1 MAGAKAGLQ
10 WRVPPVRVSVAII
23 TKNEAARLPAA
34 LASAA
39 WADEIVV
46 VDAGSTD
53 TTAELARAAGARV
66 FVEGWPGFPQ
76 QKNRAADLASHDW
89 ILSLDADEQVSPA
102 LAQEIRALLAGPEPP
117 VRGYRIPRVT
127 RAFGRELRATDW
139 YPDWQL
145 RLYDRRA
152 GRWDESRTVHES
164 VQLQGEPG
172 RLAGEIL
179 HDGYRDLSEHL
190 QKIDRYTTL
199 AAEAN
204 ADRGRD
210 ASLLAIAVHPP
221 LAFLRN
227 YVLRRGFTAGTA
239 GLVVSAMNSWYVF
252 LKLAKLWERR
262 RRPAA

>member
-1 MAGAKAGLQ
+1 MA
-10 WRVPPVRVSVAII
+10 PVRRLSVTII
-23 TKNEAARLPAA
+23 TKNEAARLEAA
-34 LASAA
+34 LASVA

-53 TTAELARAAGARV
+53 GTAEIAGRASARV

-76 QKNRAADLASHDW
+76 QKNRAAALATHDW
-89 ILSLDADEQVSPA
+89 ILSIDADERVSPA
-102 LAQEIRALLAGPEPP
+102 LATEIRGLLAAEPAA
-117 VRGYRIPRVT
+117 RGYRIPRVT

-152 GRWDESRTVHES
+152 GRWDETRTVHES
-164 VQLQGEPG
+164 VRIDGDVAKL
-172 RLAGEIL
+172 RGEIL

-190 QKIDRYTTL
+190 RRIDTYTTL
-199 AAEAN
+199 AA
-204 ADRGRD
+204 ADWAARGRD
-210 ASLLAIAVHPP
+210 ASLLEIAVHPP

-252 LKLAKLWERR
+252 LKHAKLWERR
-262 RRPAA
+262 RRGGS

>member
-1 MAGAKAGLQ
+1 MNRQ
-10 WRVPPVRVSVAII
+10 PVSVTII
-23 TKNEAARLPAA
+23 TKNEAARLQAA
-34 LASAA
+34 LASVA

-53 TTAELARAAGARV
+53 STADLARAAGARV

-76 QKNRAADLASHDW
+76 QKNRAAVLASHDW

-102 LAQEIRALLAGPEPP
+102 LADEIRALLDRAPAAS
-117 VRGYRIPRVT
+117 GYRVPRVT

-152 GRWDESRTVHES
+152 ARWDEARTVHES
-164 VQLQGEPG
+164 VCVDGG
-172 RLAGEIL
+172 VARLHGEIL
-179 HDGYRDLSEHL
+179 HDGYRNLSEHL

-199 AAEAN
+199 AAEAH
-204 ADRGRD
+204 AAAGRD

-262 RRPAA
+262 RHPAAGPPNPGS

>member
-1 MAGAKAGLQ
+1 
-10 WRVPPVRVSVAII
+10 VSVTII
-23 TKNEAARLPAA
+23 TKNEAARLDAA
-34 LASAA
+34 LASVA

-53 TTAELARAAGARV
+53 ATADIARRTAARV

-76 QKNRAADLASHDW
+76 QKNRAADLATHDW
-89 ILSLDADEQVSPA
+89 ILSIDADEQVSPA
-102 LAQEIRALLAGPEPP
+102 LADEIRALLAAGPT
-117 VRGYRIPRVT
+117 VRGYRVPRVT
-127 RAFGRELRATDW
+127 RAFGRELRVTDW

-152 GRWDESRTVHES
+152 GRWDEMRTVHES
-164 VQLQGEPG
+164 VRVAGEVG
-172 RLAGEIL
+172 RLRGEL
-179 HDGYRDLSEHL
+179 RHDGYRDLSEHL

-204 ADRGRD
+204 AAGGRD

>member
-1 MAGAKAGLQ
+1 M
-10 WRVPPVRVSVAII
+10 SVTII

-34 LASAA
+34 LASVA
-39 WADEIVV
+39 WADEVLV
-46 VDAGSTD
+46 LDAGSTD
-53 TTAELARAAGARV
+53 ATADLARAAQATV
-66 FVEGWPGFPQ
+66 VVEGWPGFPQ
-76 QKNRAADLASHDW
+76 QKNRAAALAAHDW
-89 ILSLDADEQVSPA
+89 ILSIDADEQVSPA
-102 LAQEIRALLAGPEPP
+102 LAQEIRALLAAGPAA
-117 VRGYRIPRVT
+117 RGYRMPRVT

-152 GRWDESRTVHES
+152 GRWDEMRTVHES
-164 VQLQGEPG
+164 VRVAGEVG
-172 RLAGEIL
+172 RLRGEL
-179 HDGYRDLSEHL
+179 RHDGYRDLSEHL
-190 QKIDRYTTL
+190 HKIDRYTTL

-204 ADRGRD
+204 AARGRD

>member
-1 MAGAKAGLQ
+1 VSRQ
-10 WRVPPVRVSVAII
+10 PVSVTII
-23 TKNEAARLPAA
+23 TKNEAARLEAA
-34 LASAA
+34 LASVA

-46 VDAGSTD
+46 VDARSVD
-53 TTAELARAAGARV
+53 ATADVARRASARV
-66 FVEGWPGFPQ
+66 FIEDWPGFPQ
-76 QKNRAADLASHDW
+76 QKNRAASLASHDW
-89 ILSLDADEQVSPA
+89 ILSIDADEQVSPA
-102 LAQEIRALLAGPEPP
+102 LAEEIRALLAGGPIAA
-117 VRGYRIPRVT
+117 GYRIPRVT

-164 VQLQGEPG
+164 VRVDGQVA
-172 RLAGEIL
+172 RLRGEIL

-204 ADRGRD
+204 AASGRD

-227 YVLRRGFTAGTA
+227 YVLRRGFTAGVA
-239 GLVVSAMNSWYVF
+239 GFVVSAMNSWYVF

-262 RRPAA
+262 RRPVA

>member
-1 MAGAKAGLQ
+1 
-10 WRVPPVRVSVAII
+10 VSVTII
-23 TKNEAARLPAA
+23 TKNEAARLEAA
-34 LASAA
+34 LASVA

-53 TTAELARAAGARV
+53 ATAEIARRATDRV

-76 QKNRAADLASHDW
+76 QKNRAADLATHDW
-89 ILSLDADEQVSPA
+89 ILSIDADERVSPA
-102 LAQEIRALLAGPEPP
+102 LADEIRSVLAGEPP
-117 VRGYRIPRVT
+117 ARGYRIPRVT

-145 RLYDRRA
+145 RLYNRRA
-152 GRWDESRTVHES
+152 GRWDETRTVHES
-164 VQLQGEPG
+164 VRIEGEVAK
-172 RLAGEIL
+172 LNGELL

-190 QKIDRYTTL
+190 QRIDRYTTL
-199 AAEAN
+199 AADAN
-204 ADRGRD
+204 AARGRD
-210 ASLLAIAVHPP
+210 ASLLQIAVHPP

-262 RRPAA
+262 RRPVD

>member
-1 MAGAKAGLQ
+1 MAPLLE
-10 WRVPPVRVSVAII
+10 VR
-23 TKNEAARLPAA
+23 
-34 LASAA
+34 
-39 WADEIVV
+39 
-46 VDAGSTD
+46 
-53 TTAELARAAGARV
+53 
-66 FVEGWPGFPQ
+66 
-76 QKNRAADLASHDW
+76 DLAKHF
-89 ILSLDADEQVSPA
+89 
-102 LAQEIRALLAGPEPP
+102 AQRDGLL
-117 VRGYRIPRVT
+117 
-127 RAFGRELRATDW
+127 
-139 YPDWQL
+139 
-145 RLYDRRA
+145 
-152 GRWDESRTVHES
+152 
-164 VQLQGEPG
+164 G

-204 ADRGRD
+204 AAAGRD
-210 ASLLAIAVHPP
+210 TSLAAIAVHPP

>member
-1 MAGAKAGLQ
+1 VNRQ
-10 WRVPPVRVSVAII
+10 PVSVTII
-23 TKNEAARLPAA
+23 TRNEAARLPAA

-46 VDAGSTD
+46 VDAGSSD
-53 TTAELARAAGARV
+53 ATADIARAAGARV
-66 FVEGWPGFPQ
+66 HVEGWPGFPQ
-76 QKNRAADLASHDW
+76 QKNRAADLATHDW
-89 ILSLDADEQVSPA
+89 VLSIDADEQVSPA
-102 LAQEIRALLAGPEPP
+102 LAQEIRGLMAGPEPP

-127 RAFGRELRATDW
+127 QAFGRELRATDW

-152 GRWDESRTVHES
+152 GRWDETRTVHES
-164 VQLQGEPG
+164 VRLQGEPG

-204 ADRGRD
+204 AARGRH
-210 ASLLAIAVHPP
+210 ASLFAIAIHPP

-262 RRPAA
+262 RHTHEGRNRR

>member
-1 MAGAKAGLQ
+1 M
-10 WRVPPVRVSVAII
+10 SVTII
-23 TKNEAARLPAA
+23 TKNEAARLDAA
-34 LASAA
+34 LASVA

-46 VDAGSTD
+46 VDAGSSD
-53 TTAELARAAGARV
+53 ATADIARRFGARV

-76 QKNRAADLASHDW
+76 QKNRAADLATHDW
-89 ILSLDADEQVSPA
+89 ILSIDADERVSPA
-102 LAQEIRALLAGPEPP
+102 LAGEIGALLAAGPAA
-117 VRGYRIPRVT
+117 RGYRVPRVT

-164 VQLQGEPG
+164 VRVEGDVTTLRGE
-172 RLAGEIL
+172 LL
-179 HDGYRDLSEHL
+179 HDGYHDLSEHL

-204 ADRGRD
+204 AARGRD
-210 ASLLAIAVHPP
+210 ASLLQIAVHPP

-227 YVLRRGFTAGTA
+227 YVLRRGFTAGAA
-239 GLVVSAMNSWYVF
+239 GLVVSAMNSWNIS
-252 LKLAKLWERR
+252 ARMRR
-262 RRPAA
+262 AWLRVRLTFQ

>member
-1 MAGAKAGLQ
+1 VNRQ
-10 WRVPPVRVSVAII
+10 PVSVTLI
-23 TKNEAARLPAA
+23 TKNEAARLEAA
-34 LASAA
+34 LASVA

-53 TTAELARAAGARV
+53 GTADIARRATGRV
-66 FVEGWPGFPQ
+66 YVEGWPGFPQ
-76 QKNRAADLASHDW
+76 QKNRAAALASHDW
-89 ILSLDADEQVSPA
+89 ILSIDADEQVSPA
-102 LAQEIRALLAGPEPP
+102 LADEIRALLAGGP
-117 VRGYRIPRVT
+117 RASGYRMPRVT
-127 RAFGRELRATDW
+127 KAFGRELRATDW

-152 GRWDESRTVHES
+152 GRWDETRTVHES
-164 VQLQGEPG
+164 VRVDGEIARLQGE
-172 RLAGEIL
+172 LL

-204 ADRGRD
+204 AARGRD

-227 YVLRRGFTAGTA
+227 YVLRRGFTAGVA

-262 RRPAA
+262 RRPPA

>member
-1 MAGAKAGLQ
+1 
-10 WRVPPVRVSVAII
+10 VSVTII
-23 TKNEAARLPAA
+23 TKNEAARLDAA
-34 LASAA
+34 LASVA

-53 TTAELARAAGARV
+53 ATADIARRTAARV

-76 QKNRAADLASHDW
+76 QKNRAADLATHDW
-89 ILSLDADEQVSPA
+89 ILSIDADEQVSPA
-102 LAQEIRALLAGPEPP
+102 LADEIRALLAAGPT
-117 VRGYRIPRVT
+117 VRGYRVPRVT
-127 RAFGRELRATDW
+127 RAFGRELRVTDW

-152 GRWDESRTVHES
+152 GRWDEMRTVHES
-164 VQLQGEPG
+164 VRVAGEVG
-172 RLAGEIL
+172 RLRGEL
-179 HDGYRDLSEHL
+179 RHDGYRDLSEHL

-204 ADRGRD
+204 AARGRD

>member
-1 MAGAKAGLQ
+1 MQPA
-10 WRVPPVRVSVAII
+10 RVSVTII
-23 TKNEAARLPAA
+23 TKNEAARLEAA
-34 LASAA
+34 LASVA

-53 TTAELARAAGARV
+53 ATADVARRATGRV

-76 QKNRAADLASHDW
+76 QKNRAADLATHDW
-89 ILSLDADEQVSPA
+89 ILSIDADERVSPA
-102 LAQEIRALLAGPEPP
+102 LAGEIRALLAAGPAA
-117 VRGYRIPRVT
+117 RGYRIPRVT

-145 RLYDRRA
+145 RLYDRRT

-164 VQLQGEPG
+164 VRVEGGVEKLRGE
-172 RLAGEIL
+172 LL

-204 ADRGRD
+204 AARGRD
-210 ASLLAIAVHPP
+210 ASLLQIAVHPP

-227 YVLRRGFTAGTA
+227 YILRRGFTAGAA

-262 RRPAA
+262 RRPAE

>member
-1 MAGAKAGLQ
+1 
-10 WRVPPVRVSVAII
+10 VPSVSVAII
-23 TKNEAARLPAA
+23 TKNEAARLGAA
-34 LASAA
+34 LASVA

-53 TTAELARAAGARV
+53 GTAEIARRASARV

-76 QKNRAADLASHDW
+76 QKNRAAALASHDW
-89 ILSLDADEQVSPA
+89 ILSIDADEQVSPA
-102 LAQEIRALLAGPEPP
+102 LAAEIRALLTAEPA

-127 RAFGRELRATDW
+127 KAFGRELRATDW

-152 GRWDESRTVHES
+152 GRWDETRTVHES
-164 VQLQGEPG
+164 VRIDGEAG
-172 RLAGEIL
+172 TLRGEIL

-190 QKIDRYTTL
+190 RKIDAYTTL
-199 AAEAN
+199 AAEDWA
-204 ADRGRD
+204 ARGRD
-210 ASLLAIAVHPP
+210 ASLLQIAVHPP

-252 LKLAKLWERR
+252 LKHAKLWERR
-262 RRPAA
+262 RMIDGIRGR

>member
-1 MAGAKAGLQ
+1 MNRQ
-10 WRVPPVRVSVAII
+10 PVSVTII
-23 TKNEAARLPAA
+23 TKNEAARLQAA
-34 LASAA
+34 LASVA

-46 VDAGSTD
+46 LDAGSTD
-53 TTAELARAAGARV
+53 ATVDLARAAGARV

-76 QKNRAADLASHDW
+76 QKNRAAALATHDW
-89 ILSLDADEQVSPA
+89 ILSVDADEQVSPA
-102 LAQEIRALLAGPEPP
+102 LAADIRALLTSGPAAP
-117 VRGYRIPRVT
+117 GYRITRVT

-152 GRWDESRTVHES
+152 GRWDETRTVHES
-164 VQLQGEPG
+164 VRIEGAVATLRGE
-172 RLAGEIL
+172 LL

-204 ADRGRD
+204 AARGQD
-210 ASLLAIAVHPP
+210 ASLLQIAVHPP

-227 YVLRRGFTAGTA
+227 YILRRGVTAGTA

>member
-1 MAGAKAGLQ
+1 M
-10 WRVPPVRVSVAII
+10 PPVRVSVTII
-23 TKNEAARLPAA
+23 TKNEAARLDAA
-34 LASAA
+34 LASVA

-53 TTAELARAAGARV
+53 ATADIARRASARV

-89 ILSLDADEQVSPA
+89 ILSIDADEQVSPA
-102 LAQEIRALLAGPEPP
+102 LADEIRALLGAGPTA
-117 VRGYRIPRVT
+117 RGYRVPRVT

-152 GRWDESRTVHES
+152 GRWDETRTVHES
-164 VQLQGEPG
+164 V
-172 RLAGEIL
+172 RLDGDVPTLRGEIL
-179 HDGYRDLSEHL
+179 HEGYRDLSDHL
-190 QKIDRYTTL
+190 QTIDRYTTL

-204 ADRGRD
+204 AARGRD
-210 ASLLAIAVHPP
+210 TSLLGIALHPP

-252 LKLAKLWERR
+252 LKLAKLWER
-262 RRPAA
+262 

>member
-1 MAGAKAGLQ
+1 VNRQA
-10 WRVPPVRVSVAII
+10 VSVTII
-23 TKNEAARLPAA
+23 TKNEAARLEAA
-34 LASAA
+34 LASVA

-53 TTAELARAAGARV
+53 ATAAIARRATDKV

-76 QKNRAADLASHDW
+76 QKNRAADLATHDW
-89 ILSLDADEQVSPA
+89 ILSIDADEQVSPA
-102 LAQEIRALLAGPEPP
+102 LAAEVRALLDRGPAA
-117 VRGYRIPRVT
+117 RGYRVPRVT
-127 RAFGRELRATDW
+127 RAFGRELRVTDW

-152 GRWDESRTVHES
+152 GRWDETRTVHES
-164 VQLQGEPG
+164 VRIDGEVAKLQGE
-172 RLAGEIL
+172 LL
-179 HDGYRDLSEHL
+179 HDGYRNLSDHL

-199 AAEAN
+199 AAQAN
-204 ADRGRD
+204 AARGKD
-210 ASLLAIAVHPP
+210 TSLLGLAIHPP

-262 RRPAA
+262 RRPTAN

>member
-1 MAGAKAGLQ
+1 VSRQA
-10 WRVPPVRVSVAII
+10 VSVTII
-23 TKNEAARLPAA
+23 TKNEAARLEAA
-34 LASAA
+34 LASVA

-46 VDAGSTD
+46 LDAGSTD
-53 TTAELARAAGARV
+53 ATADVARRTAARV

-76 QKNRAADLASHDW
+76 QKNRAADLATHDW
-89 ILSLDADEQVSPA
+89 ILSIDADERVSPA
-102 LAQEIRALLAGPEPP
+102 LADEIRALLARGPAAS
-117 VRGYRIPRVT
+117 GYRIPRVT
-127 RAFGRELRATDW
+127 RAFGRELRVTDW

-152 GRWDESRTVHES
+152 GRWDETRTVHES
-164 VQLQGEPG
+164 VRVDGEVDK
-172 RLAGEIL
+172 LAGEIL
-179 HDGYRDLSEHL
+179 HDGYRDLSDHL
-190 QKIDRYTTL
+190 QRIDRYTTL

-204 ADRGRD
+204 AARGKD
-210 ASLLAIAVHPP
+210 VSLLGLAVHPP

-262 RRPAA
+262 RRPGA

>member
-1 MAGAKAGLQ
+1 
-10 WRVPPVRVSVAII
+10 
-23 TKNEAARLPAA
+23 
-34 LASAA
+34 
-39 WADEIVV
+39 
-46 VDAGSTD
+46 
-53 TTAELARAAGARV
+53 
-66 FVEGWPGFPQ
+66 
-76 QKNRAADLASHDW
+76 
-89 ILSLDADEQVSPA
+89 
-102 LAQEIRALLAGPEPP
+102 
-117 VRGYRIPRVT
+117 VT

-164 VQLQGEPG
+164 VRVEGDVTTLRGE
-172 RLAGEIL
+172 LL
-179 HDGYRDLSEHL
+179 HDGYHDLSEHL

-204 ADRGRD
+204 AARGRD
-210 ASLLAIAVHPP
+210 ASLLQIAVHPP

-227 YVLRRGFTAGTA
+227 YVLRRGFTAGAA

-262 RRPAA
+262 RRPAP